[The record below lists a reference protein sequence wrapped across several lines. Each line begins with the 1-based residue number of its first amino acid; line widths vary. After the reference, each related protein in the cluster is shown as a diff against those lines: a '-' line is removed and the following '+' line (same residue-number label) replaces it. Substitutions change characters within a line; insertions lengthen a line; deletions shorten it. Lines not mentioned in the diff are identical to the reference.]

1 MATTGNNTASTTTTR
16 EMEFHY
22 KDTST
27 ECAICLEPLDDVG
40 ARATAAAGA
49 SCGADE
55 DNHDS
60 DNETIHS
67 QATTTTTKTHKQKN
81 KNSVIELACGHLYH
95 FQCIKDHI
103 GHANPHSQRGS
114 SQRILFAGCRCP
126 KCSVY
131 CDHPWLRHVTR
142 HTDALRHKVDE
153 QMMEPL
159 QVDAPHVWKRLQE
172 LSSQTLGDRT
182 SNQGGEG
189 DGATTRIETRLERA
203 TRAEREQLLEEARR
217 NYAFYWCKSCQEPYF
232 GGTVECADDA
242 VLGDDQQQQYNNTTA
257 TSTATTSID
266 RLCVAC
272 APQPQWIH
280 CSAPVEHG
288 ASHVWKCR
296 YCCQVAAMVCY
307 GNVHF
312 CTSCHDRNT
321 QRVLQEEQ
329 QQQQQRQ
336 QRRHPGAIRIPRLQ
350 AIPCPGGEKCPYPK
364 PTSRNSS
371 STNDA
376 SASPLNP
383 SLQYHKNGPTPDCE
397 QVYYCAACQSSQ
409 QQQQQHQHQQPN
421 LLKNPNGQEG
431 LSAWQQHNPQMSWI
445 VEEISLHDDLPRC
458 PSNIRT
464 HFVSSFAWCVMSQ
477 QVDLVP
483 HLPPTREEEEE
494 EDPRRAQDNPATLS
508 YSQKIRF
515 EVTASVLA
523 RTDCPSVYCLEALV
537 VGRARRRRNSNG
549 REVPPLD
556 HHLLQQQQQQQ
567 PQVLQRQSTGI
578 RSAPC
583 DAWEQVSLVIDVDA
597 TTLEYNRSNSSS
609 SNNRS
614 TYGGSSTPSPPPP
627 PPPPQLVVIIR
638 GKDSKFWQGRFGC
651 KVTNL
656 AVRRVVVLPPPRP
669 SAPDDDDEELAPPP
683 PLPRQPQDAPLQPP
697 RQGRE
702 GEAIK
707 LRLLIIE
714 GILPILVLMV
724 GWAWWSSSY
733 NQ

>member
-1 MATTGNNTASTTTTR
+1 MAFR
-16 EMEFHY
+16 Y

-27 ECAICLEPLDDVG
+27 ECAICLEPLDDVA
-40 ARATAAAGA
+40 ARATAAAAAAAGA
-49 SCGADE
+49 SCGAEE
-55 DNHDS
+55 DKN

-67 QATTTTTKTHKQKN
+67 QPTTTTNTTSGQKKN
-81 KNSVIELACGHLYH
+81 KNSVIELTCGHLYH
-95 FQCIKDHI
+95 FQCIKDQI
-103 GHANPHSQRGS
+103 GHANPYSQRGS

-182 SNQGGEG
+182 SNQGREG
-189 DGATTRIETRLERA
+189 DGVTTIIETLLERA
-203 TRAEREQLLEEARR
+203 TRTEREQLLEEARR

-242 VLGDDQQQQYNNTTA
+242 VLGDDQQQQQSNNTTA

-280 CSAPVEHG
+280 CTAPVEHG

-296 YCCQVAAMVCY
+296 YCCQVATMVCY
-307 GNVHF
+307 GNLHF

-321 QRVLQEEQ
+321 QRVLQDEQQ

-364 PTSRNSS
+364 PTSRSSS

-376 SASPLNP
+376 SSSPLNP
-383 SLQYHKNGPTPDCE
+383 SLQYHKNGPTSDCE

-409 QQQQQHQHQQPN
+409 QQHQQQQHQQPN

-483 HLPPTREEEEE
+483 HLPPTRAEEVEEEEE
-494 EDPRRAQDNPATLS
+494 EQDPRRAQDNLVTLS
-508 YSQKIRF
+508 PRSRRMIRF

-537 VGRARRRRNSNG
+537 VGRARRRNVDG
-549 REVPPLD
+549 RDAPPLD
-556 HHLLQQQQQQQ
+556 HHVLQQQQQQQ
-567 PQVLQRQSTGI
+567 PQVLQHQSTGI

-597 TTLEYNRSNSSS
+597 TTLEYNSNNSSS
-609 SNNRS
+609 SNNNLN
-614 TYGGSSTPSPPPP
+614 THGGSSTP

-656 AVRRVVVLPPPRP
+656 AVRRVVELPPPRP
-669 SAPDDDDEELAPPP
+669 SAPDNDDEAMAPPPP
-683 PLPRQPQDAPLQPP
+683 PLPRQPQDAALQPP

-702 GEAIK
+702 GEGIK

-714 GILPILVLMV
+714 GILPILVLTV
-724 GWAWWSSSY
+724 GWAWWSSYY